1 MTLPNTINLN
11 LMRSQANAL
20 MSTSV
25 SVYSVSVNY
34 TAYGQQVPT
43 SGLLYTATGYTGNIT
58 GKDQEL
64 LNQMGYDGTVKESF
78 ITILLP
84 VEYDID
90 TTNIIRTQNTDYR
103 VVWHNKNTQSS
114 VKIYTKA
121 LCALYD
127 VEQTKRR
134 LT

>member
-43 SGLLYTATGYTGNIT
+43 SGLLYTTTGYVGAVRGN
-58 GKDQEL
+58 DLQL
-64 LNQMGYDGTVKESF
+64 LTQLGFDGVVKETM
-78 ITILLP
+78 ITVLVPFEHTI
-84 VEYDID
+84 
-90 TTNIIRTQNTDYR
+90 NTDNIVRTNNTDFR
-103 VVWHNKNTQSS
+103 VIWSSNFTQDS
-114 VKIYTKA
+114 VQLYTKA
-121 LCALYD
+121 ICALYT
-127 VEQTKRR
+127 VQQTKRF
-134 LT
+134 

>member
-43 SGLLYTATGYTGNIT
+43 SGLLYTTTGYVGAIRGN
-58 GKDQEL
+58 DQEL
-64 LNQMGYDGTVKESF
+64 LTQLGYDGTVKESF
-78 ITILLP
+78 VTVLIP
-84 VEYDID
+84 FEYDID
-90 TTNIIRTQNTDYR
+90 NTNIIRTQNNDYR
-103 VVWHNKNTQSS
+103 VVWHNGATQDS
-114 VKIYTKA
+114 VQIYTKA
-121 LCALYD
+121 LCALYN